1 MSSSFRTIG
10 ARARLNPLRI
20 FLLACVAF
28 AGSGLLLSAC
38 SRPTLRAS
46 SAGHVSAQGAG
57 GAPRKALAP
66 MPAAGNDAANPRNGT
81 AYSASHSRAARA
93 HFVLSNQSIIYTA
106 FLSVRVSKDVTG
118 VATKAATLVLDAGGY
133 VSGEQETIPQ
143 NKHNAAVVHL
153 QVKIPV
159 AQYSTTLATLKSTL
173 GKQLSF
179 RQVTQDVTQQV
190 ADVSSRVAS
199 AEAAITQLRALLK
212 HAGSVS
218 QLLSVQNEINNQE
231 SYLEALLAQQRALA
245 HETSYATLSITLYG
259 HHAHIVKKH
268 HKASP
273 GFGAGLRGGW
283 HALRLVVGWMLTALG
298 SILPFLIPAAL
309 IGAIAWESRRRLARR
324 KAPQAAEPPATA
336 AP

>member
-1 MSSSFRTIG
+1 MSGLFRAVG
-10 ARARLNPLRI
+10 ARARQNALRV
-20 FLLACVAF
+20 FLPACAVL
-28 AGSGLLLSAC
+28 AGSGLLLAAC
-38 SRPTLRAS
+38 SSRALKAS
-46 SAGHVSAQGAG
+46 SAPAARNGAAVPG
-57 GAPRKALAP
+57 QAAAPVPAPR
-66 MPAAGNDAANPRNGT
+66 AAARHGT
-81 AYSASHSRAARA
+81 ATSNSAARA
-93 HFVLSNQSIIYTA
+93 VRVHFLLSSQSIIYTA

-118 VATKAATLVLDAGGY
+118 VAAKAAKIVTYAGGY

-159 AQYSTTLATLKSTL
+159 AQYSPTLATLRTML

-190 ADVSSRVAS
+190 ADVNSRVTS
-199 AEAAITQLRALLK
+199 SEAAITQLRALLK

-218 QLLSVQNEINNQE
+218 QLLSVQDEINNQE
-231 SYLEALLAQQRALA
+231 SYLEALQAQQRALA
-245 HETSYATLSITLYG
+245 HETSYATLTITLYG
-259 HHAHIVKKH
+259 HHAHIVKQH

-283 HALRLVVGWMLTALG
+283 HALALVVGWILTALG
-298 SILPFLIPAAL
+298 SALPFLILATL

-324 KAPQAAEPPATA
+324 KAPPAAEPPAAA

>member
-1 MSSSFRTIG
+1 MCMSGLFRALG
-10 ARARLNPLRI
+10 ARARQNALRI
-20 FLLACVAF
+20 FIPACAVF
-28 AGSGLLLSAC
+28 AGSGLLLAAC
-38 SRPTLRAS
+38 SRTVTPSAAPAAQHRAPVNGKLAAPVPAPRAAAGYGTATS
-46 SAGHVSAQGAG
+46 DSAG
-57 GAPRKALAP
+57 
-66 MPAAGNDAANPRNGT
+66 
-81 AYSASHSRAARA
+81 RAVRV
-93 HFVLSNQSIIYTA
+93 HFLLSSQSIIYTA
-106 FLSVRVSKDVTG
+106 FMSVRVSKDVTG
-118 VATKAATLVLDAGGY
+118 VAAKAAKIVTDAGGY

-159 AQYSTTLATLKSTL
+159 AQYSPTLATLRTML

-190 ADVSSRVAS
+190 ADVNSRVTS
-199 AEAAITQLRALLK
+199 SEAAITQLRALLK

-218 QLLSVQNEINNQE
+218 QLLSVQDEINNQE
-231 SYLEALLAQQRALA
+231 SYLEALQAQQRALA
-245 HETSYATLSITLYG
+245 HETSYATLTITLYG

-283 HALRLVVGWMLTALG
+283 HALALVVGWILTALG
-298 SILPFLIPAAL
+298 SALPFLILAAL

-324 KAPQAAEPPATA
+324 KAPPTAEPPAAA

>member
-1 MSSSFRTIG
+1 MSGSFRAVG
-10 ARARLNPLRI
+10 ARARHNALRT
-20 FLLACVAF
+20 FLLACAAL
-28 AGSGLLLSAC
+28 AGSSLLLAAC
-38 SRPTLRAS
+38 SGRTLRATG
-46 SAGHVSAQGAG
+46 AAPAARHLALNGHAAAPMPNAG
-57 GAPRKALAP
+57 GAAIPGYGTSDK
-66 MPAAGNDAANPRNGT
+66 AAG
-81 AYSASHSRAARA
+81 SRAART
-93 HFVLSNQSIIYTA
+93 HFVLSSQSIIYTA
-106 FLSVRVSKDVTG
+106 FLGVRVSKDVAG
-118 VATKAATLVLDAGGY
+118 VATKAATIVTAAGGY

-143 NKHNAAVVHL
+143 NKHNAAVVNL
-153 QVKIPV
+153 QLKIPV
-159 AQYSTTLATLKSTL
+159 AQYTTTLSTLRTTL

-190 ADVSSRVAS
+190 ADVNSRVAS
-199 AEAAITQLRALLK
+199 SEAAITQLRALLK

-218 QLLSVQNEINNQE
+218 QLLSVQQEINSQE

-283 HALRLVVGWMLTALG
+283 HALGLVVGWFLTALG
-298 SILPFLIPAAL
+298 SALPFLILAAL
-309 IGAIAWESRRRLARR
+309 IGAIAWESRRRLGRR
-324 KAPQAAEPPATA
+324 KAPPAAEPPATA

>member
-1 MSSSFRTIG
+1 MSGSFRALG
-10 ARARLNPLRI
+10 ARARRNALRT
-20 FLLACVAF
+20 FLLAGAVP
-28 AGSGLLLSAC
+28 AGIGLLLAAC
-38 SRPTLRAS
+38 SSPTPT
-46 SAGHVSAQGAG
+46 AGHGVAAPASLHGKIAAQGAAR
-57 GAPRKALAP
+57 APVAAP
-66 MPAAGNDAANPRNGT
+66 LMGT
-81 AYSASHSRAARA
+81 SDVASGSRAVRARL
-93 HFVLSNQSIIYTA
+93 VLSSQSIIYTA

-118 VATKAATLVLDAGGY
+118 VATKAAMLVTDAGGY
-133 VSGEQETIPQ
+133 VSGQQETIPQ
-143 NKHNAAVVHL
+143 NKHEAAVVHL
-153 QVKIPV
+153 QLKIPV
-159 AQYSTTLATLKSTL
+159 AQYTTTLATLRTTL

-190 ADVSSRVAS
+190 ANVNSRVAS
-199 AEAAITQLRALLK
+199 SEAAITQLRALLK

-218 QLLSVQNEINNQE
+218 QLLSVQDEINAQE

-283 HALRLVVGWMLTALG
+283 HALGVVVGWLLTALG
-298 SILPFLIPAAL
+298 SALPFLVVGAL

-324 KAPQAAEPPATA
+324 KAPPASEPPAA
-336 AP
+336 ATP